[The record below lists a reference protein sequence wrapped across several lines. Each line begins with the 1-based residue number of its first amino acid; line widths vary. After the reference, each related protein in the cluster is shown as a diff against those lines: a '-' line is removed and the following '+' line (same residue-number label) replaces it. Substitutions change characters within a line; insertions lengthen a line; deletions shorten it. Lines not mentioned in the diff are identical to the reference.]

1 MDAFLEELRRLDTH
15 GTLCTTP
22 LLLNLMISEY
32 LRHEARDGAIQFDGA
47 DALLPPAPQQLAVP
61 SGLVTQRP
69 HRTPGPRP
77 CPPNPSHSQPE
88 SSSTALRVTVDG
100 NKDDAAHQ

>member
-47 DALLPPAPQQLAVP
+47 DALLPPSPQARSNSQ
-61 SGLVTQRP
+61 
-69 HRTPGPRP
+69 
-77 CPPNPSHSQPE
+77 CP
-88 SSSTALRVTVDG
+88 LG
-100 NKDDAAHQ
+100 